1 MRCRVRA
8 KQRERDVLYD
18 FIVQN
23 VATIANRADLVQFS
37 NAIAVFIDA
46 DIRFN
51 VENLVRRLVVA
62 QRQAKERLIGRITG
76 DHFVVHLETASSG
89 VFFNDLTRI
98 THRNQLR
105 NRGKLAATNVNRV
118 LDSRCFVVDQK
129 LLWRD
134 ALNDETRCHNLTTDA
149 HGDAGLTRHHVRR
162 LFEHINLNG

>member
-1 MRCRVRA
+1 MWCRVRA
-8 KQRERDVLYD
+8 KQRKWDVFYD
-18 FIVQN
+18 LVMEN

-51 VENLVRRLVVA
+51 VENLVRRLIIA

-105 NRGKLAATNVNRV
+105 NRGKLAATNVDRV

-134 ALNDETRCHNLTTDA
+134 ALNDETRRHNLTTDA
-149 HGDAGLTRHHVRR
+149 HGNTGLSRHHVCR
-162 LFEHINLNG
+162 LFEHINLDG

>member
-1 MRCRVRA
+1 MRRRVWA

-23 VATIANRADLVQFS
+23 VAAIANRADFVQFS
-37 NAIAVFIDA
+37 NTIAVFINA
-46 DIRFN
+46 DVRFN

-62 QRQAKERLIGRITG
+62 QRQAKERLIGRVSG

-118 LDSRCFVVDQK
+118 TDGRCFVVDQK

-134 ALNDETRCHNLTTDA
+134 ALNDETRRHNLTTDA
-149 HGDAGLTRHHVRR
+149 HGNTGLARHHVCL
-162 LFEHINLNG
+162 LFEHINLDG